1 MNTALVSSVPSWV
14 CLSVLLSIYLYDCCC
29 YTSNYIKIEIN
40 VGKRLGY
47 ERVVPP
53 FFLQRT
59 EASALHD
66 RSQQVSLL
74 EHIGR
79 HEGRI
84 MMGGE
89 AEKVEVAAHELA
101 AVVSVEYAR
110 AVGQVVAEGLHLMD
124 RLSDGND
131 GQVDGTASR
140 MAGFLSHVAVGDD
153 ALLIQVRVELCLCL
167 VVLRLLAPPD
177 KVIYRFLGPIGIVD
191 HE

>member
-53 FFLQRT
+53 LFLLRA
-59 EASALHD
+59 ESSALHD
-66 RSQQVSLL
+66 SPQQVSLL
-74 EHIGR
+74 KHIGR

-84 MMGGE
+84 MVGGK

-110 AVGQVVAEGLHLMD
+110 AVGQVVTESLHLMD
-124 RLSDGND
+124 GLSEGND
-131 GQVDGTASR
+131 GQVDGAASR
-140 MAGFLSHVAVGDD
+140 MAGLFSHVVGNDVI
-153 ALLIQVRVELCLCL
+153 LIQVRIELCLCL

-177 KVIYRFLGPIGIVD
+177 EVIDGLLRPIGIVD